1 MSSANPGH
9 GDAAWIHQPS
19 SAPVARVSA
28 SAIAHNAA
36 LALARLPEGTRAI
49 ADLRADAWGHG
60 APAVAAELLAA
71 GVDRL
76 VVDDAPAVRVLAAA
90 GVAGATTSAAP
101 DLDPTTLYGLPG
113 GAPDAVPAMRL
124 SGTVLSVKALRAGEG
139 VSYGY
144 RFRAAADTRVA
155 LVTGGYAQGVV
166 RDLGNRARV
175 TIGGAS
181 LPIVGRVAMDVCVVD
196 VGDAPVRRGDEV
208 VFFGD
213 PRAGEP
219 SIAGWVEATGLRADE
234 LVTAVGLRATREQV
248 A

>member
-9 GDAAWIHQPS
+9 GAAAWIHQPS

-28 SAIAHNAA
+28 SAIAHNAS
-36 LALARLPEGTRAI
+36 LALARAAERTSAV

-60 APAVAAELLAA
+60 ASAVAAELLAV

-76 VVDDAPAVRVLAAA
+76 VVDDAPAAPVP
-90 GVAGATTSAAP
+90 GVAGAASATAGAGGG
-101 DLDPTTLYGLPG
+101 LDTATLYGLPN
-113 GAPDAVPAMRL
+113 GAPGAVPAMRL
-124 SGTVLSVKALRAGEG
+124 SGTVLGVKPLRAGEG

-144 RFRAAADTRVA
+144 VFRAVADTRVA

-166 RDLGNRARV
+166 RELGSRARV
-175 TIGGAS
+175 TIGGRS
-181 LPIVGRVAMDVCVVD
+181 HPVVGRVAMDVCVVD
-196 VGDAPVRRGDEV
+196 VGDAPVRRGDEA

-213 PRAGEP
+213 PGAGEP
-219 SIAGWVEATGLRADE
+219 SIAEWVALTGLRADE
-234 LVTAVGLRATREQV
+234 LVTAVGLRATREHV

>member
-9 GDAAWIHQPS
+9 GAAAWIHEPS

-28 SAIAHNAA
+28 GAIAHNAA
-36 LALARLPEGTRAI
+36 LALARLPQDAAAV

-60 APAVAAELLAA
+60 APSVAAELLAA

-76 VVDDAPAVRVLAAA
+76 VVDDAPTARVLTAA
-90 GVAGATTSAAP
+90 GVAGATTSGAP
-101 DLDPTTLYGLPG
+101 DLETPTLYGLPG
-113 GAPDAVPAMRL
+113 GEPGAVPAMRL
-124 SGTVLSVKALRAGEG
+124 SGTVLGVKPLRAGEG

-166 RDLGNRARV
+166 RDLGNHGRV

-181 LPIVGRVAMDVCVVD
+181 LRIVGRVAMDVCVID
-196 VGDAPVRRGDEV
+196 VGDASVQRGDEA

-213 PRAGEP
+213 PRVGEP
-219 SIAGWVEATGLRADE
+219 SIAEWVEATGLRADE
-234 LVTAVGLRATREQV
+234 LVTAVGLRATRERV
-248 A
+248 E

>member
-9 GDAAWIHQPS
+9 GDAAWIHEPS

-28 SAIAHNAA
+28 SAIAHNAT
-36 LALARLPEGTRAI
+36 LAVARLPEGTRAV

-76 VVDDAPAVRVLAAA
+76 IVDDATAVRVLADAR
-90 GVAGATTSAAP
+90 VAGATASDSP
-101 DLDPTTLYGLPG
+101 GLDTLTLYGLPG

-124 SGTVLSVKALRAGEG
+124 SGTVLGVKALRAGEG

-166 RDLGNRARV
+166 RDLGNRARL

-181 LPIVGRVAMDVCVVD
+181 LPIIGRVAMDVCVVD
-196 VGDAPVRRGDEV
+196 VGAAPVRRGDEA

-219 SIAGWVEATGLRADE
+219 SVAEWVEATGLRADE
-234 LVTAVGLRATREQV
+234 LVTVVGLRAAREWI